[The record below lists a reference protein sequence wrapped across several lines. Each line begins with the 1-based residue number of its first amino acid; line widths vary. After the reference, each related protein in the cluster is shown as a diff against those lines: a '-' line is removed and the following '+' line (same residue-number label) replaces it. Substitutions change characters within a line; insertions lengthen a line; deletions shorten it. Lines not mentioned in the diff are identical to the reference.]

1 MDIAEFVIAKLD
13 RREAVARAALDATMA
28 NDAATRTAGA
38 WHAPGEDPGQ
48 PSSFELVF
56 EPEAIL
62 LDIAAQR
69 RIVEEFVARNTDVD
83 LMLGPETQ
91 RQREW
96 AGLYLAVRLL
106 AQIDDWDE
114 GYDEK
119 WRVP

>member
-1 MDIAEFVIAKLD
+1 MDIAEFVIANLD
-13 RREAVARAALDATMA
+13 RRESVARAALDATMA
-28 NDAATRTAGA
+28 NDAATRTMGA

-56 EPEAIL
+56 EPEAVL

-106 AQIDDWDE
+106 AQADDWDE
-114 GYDEK
+114 DYDEA